1 MLTADPAQRAGAR
14 LRLERVSKSFTR
26 EGQSAFAA
34 VRDVSLT
41 VEPGELVT
49 LLGPSGC
56 GKTTTHRV
64 VAGFEQPE
72 EGRVY
77 VGEQDVTDLMVYR
90 RSIGFVFQSY
100 ALFPHL
106 TVFDNVAYG
115 LRVRHLPA
123 ATIRA
128 RVGHVLEL
136 VGLPGYERRFP
147 NQLSGGE
154 QQRVAVARAVVVEP
168 QLLLFDEPL
177 SNLDAKLR
185 VQMRAELSR
194 LQRQLAITTVYV
206 THDQE
211 EAMAISDRIAVMRQ
225 GVIAQVGTAE
235 ELYRTPRSAFVAP
248 FIGRVNLV
256 ESRVLGATGGR
267 VAVDLWGASLSVATD
282 DVYAPGQRLFLV
294 LRPESLT
301 LVPESAKATEGEV
314 VVPGVVRSRMYLG
327 EKVEYAVEVAATLL
341 EAVTY
346 DPARRS
352 VFDVGA
358 RVGVS
363 CEAASVRALASEPS
377 APAGELS
384 APTGEPQS

>member
-1 MLTADPAQRAGAR
+1 MVTADPAQRAGAR

-56 GKTTTHRV
+56 GKTTTLRV
-64 VAGFEQPE
+64 VAGFEQPD

-106 TVFDNVAYG
+106 TIFDNVAYG
-115 LRVRHLPA
+115 LRVRRLPA

-128 RVGHVLEL
+128 RVGQVLEL

-235 ELYRTPRSAFVAP
+235 ELYRTPRSAFVAQ

-282 DVYAPGQRLFLV
+282 DAYAPGQRLFLV

-301 LVPESAKATEGEV
+301 LVPESAKAAEGEV
-314 VVPGVVRSRMYLG
+314 IVPGVVRSRMYLG
-327 EKVEYAVEVAATLL
+327 EKVEYAVEVAGTLL
-341 EAVTY
+341 EALTY
-346 DPARRS
+346 DPARRRL
-352 VFDVGA
+352 FDVGA

-363 CEAASVRALASEPS
+363 CEAASVRALTAESHS
-377 APAGELS
+377 
-384 APTGEPQS
+384 

>member
-1 MLTADPAQRAGAR
+1 MVTADPAQRAGAR

-56 GKTTTHRV
+56 GKTTTLRV
-64 VAGFEQPE
+64 VAGFEQPD

-77 VGEQDVTDLMVYR
+77 VGEQDVTDLIVYR

-106 TVFDNVAYG
+106 TIFDNVAYG
-115 LRVRHLPA
+115 LRVRRLPA

-128 RVGHVLEL
+128 RVGQVLEL

-211 EAMAISDRIAVMRQ
+211 EAMAISDRIAVMRE

-235 ELYRTPRSAFVAP
+235 ELYRTPRSAFVAQ

-282 DVYAPGQRLFLV
+282 DAYAPGQRLFLV

-314 VVPGVVRSRMYLG
+314 VIPGVVRSRMYLG
-327 EKVEYAVEVAATLL
+327 EKVEYAVEVAGTLL
-341 EAVTY
+341 EALTY
-346 DPARRS
+346 DPARRRL
-352 VFDVGA
+352 FDVGA

-363 CEAASVRALASEPS
+363 CEAASVRALTAESHS
-377 APAGELS
+377 
-384 APTGEPQS
+384 

>member
-56 GKTTTHRV
+56 GKTTTLRV
-64 VAGFEQPE
+64 VAGFEQPD

-106 TVFDNVAYG
+106 TIFDNVAYG
-115 LRVRHLPA
+115 LRVRRLPA

-128 RVGHVLEL
+128 RVGQVLEL

-211 EAMAISDRIAVMRQ
+211 EAMAISDRIAVMRE

-235 ELYRTPRSAFVAP
+235 ELYRTPRSAFVAQ

-327 EKVEYAVEVAATLL
+327 EKVEYAVEVAGTLL
-341 EAVTY
+341 EALTY
-346 DPARRS
+346 DPARRRL
-352 VFDVGA
+352 FDVGA

-363 CEAASVRALASEPS
+363 CEAASVRALTAESHS
-377 APAGELS
+377 
-384 APTGEPQS
+384 

>member
-26 EGQSAFAA
+26 EGQSAFAG

-56 GKTTTHRV
+56 GKTTTLRV
-64 VAGFEQPE
+64 VAGFEQPD

-106 TVFDNVAYG
+106 TIFDNVAYG
-115 LRVRHLPA
+115 LRVRRLPA

-128 RVGHVLEL
+128 RVGQVLEL

-235 ELYRTPRSAFVAP
+235 ELYRTPRSAFVAQ

-282 DVYAPGQRLFLV
+282 DAYAPGQRLFLV

-314 VVPGVVRSRMYLG
+314 VIPGVVRSRMYLG
-327 EKVEYAVEVAATLL
+327 EKVEYAVEVAGTLL
-341 EAVTY
+341 EALTY
-346 DPARRS
+346 DPARRRL
-352 VFDVGA
+352 FDVGA

-363 CEAASVRALASEPS
+363 CEAASVRALTAESHS
-377 APAGELS
+377 
-384 APTGEPQS
+384 

>member
-1 MLTADPAQRAGAR
+1 MVTADPAQRAGAR

-56 GKTTTHRV
+56 GKTTTLRV
-64 VAGFEQPE
+64 VAGFEQPD

-106 TVFDNVAYG
+106 TIFDNVAYG
-115 LRVRHLPA
+115 LRVRRLPA

-128 RVGHVLEL
+128 RVGQVLEL

-235 ELYRTPRSAFVAP
+235 ELYRTPRSAFVAQ

-267 VAVDLWGASLSVATD
+267 VAVDLWGASLSVASD
-282 DVYAPGQRLFLV
+282 DAYAPGQRLFLV
-294 LRPESLT
+294 LRPGSLT

-314 VVPGVVRSRMYLG
+314 VIPGVVRSRL
-327 EKVEYAVEVAATLL
+327 
-341 EAVTY
+341 
-346 DPARRS
+346 
-352 VFDVGA
+352 
-358 RVGVS
+358 
-363 CEAASVRALASEPS
+363 
-377 APAGELS
+377 
-384 APTGEPQS
+384 